1 MALSLGVK
9 NCAFQLC
16 SPRRKLIRCFPVF
29 TVSKKISSYPWS
41 EPFSLDCMVIWVG
54 CLGRWTHLSYLT
66 LSSHYN
72 PIKSGS
78 HSNVTGEQTEIN
90 KGKTIILRVHSL
102 ELRSLKSMKC
112 AFQGNVLPT
121 YAEAW
126 EVTKQVSYPCYQN
139 YVSHQVGKKSWLLAD
154 SSGSE
159 IKVPFSCIMAG
170 SVKILGGHKGH
181 WEWWWRGDPREAQGF
196 SLSDPTS
203 DFMSSQ
209 QWS

>member
-1 MALSLGVK
+1 M
-9 NCAFQLC
+9 
-16 SPRRKLIRCFPVF
+16 FPQEEVNKMF
-29 TVSKKISSYPWS
+29 FFLHCKQKISSYSWS

-72 PIKSGS
+72 PIESGS

-90 KGKTIILRVHSL
+90 KGKTITLRVHSL

-121 YAEAW
+121 YAEVW
-126 EVTKQVSYPCYQN
+126 GVTKQVSYPCYQN

-170 SVKILGGHKGH
+170 SGQNIRWTQGLLGVVVEGRSQRSAGI
-181 WEWWWRGDPREAQGF
+181 F
-196 SLSDPTS
+196 SV
-203 DFMSSQ
+203 
-209 QWS
+209 WSHLRLHE